1 MFINN
6 IDKEVVKTI
15 TNSNSKKN
23 GKYKFKNK
31 IMHRVLCTDK

>member
-15 TNSNSKKN
+15 TNSNSRKMAN
-23 GKYKFKNK
+23 INFKNK